1 MNKHMYSDNHNP
13 IDIKLYSPHTR
24 GVKGGQGGNER
35 RLVPSQN
42 SGHDF
47 SSPLPTEEHTRL
59 IGVFVDGMRDIVDDS
74 YRETIVSSADR
85 YLRNVSAYER
95 YRSNRVYEYM
105 VPSVM
110 NDVSW
115 VTVG

>member
-1 MNKHMYSDNHNP
+1 
-13 IDIKLYSPHTR
+13 
-24 GVKGGQGGNER
+24 
-35 RLVPSQN
+35 
-42 SGHDF
+42 
-47 SSPLPTEEHTRL
+47 
-59 IGVFVDGMRDIVDDS
+59 MRDIVDDS